1 MNKFYRYDFRKKAEN
16 VDNFIRYM
24 LTRTLQMFEYKGL
37 PETIPQ
43 KELERFLQVE
53 GYSFIAK
60 HEGELYAFVGGLG
73 GLQGVYGEPTEIVI
87 ANPALQFNKT
97 MNLKT
102 EGVLFNSDDMQQGL
116 IPLISK
122 YATILNENEIT
133 MILSTIN
140 KRSNNLI
147 SVSDDNTAESAKKY
161 LEKLEA
167 GELGY
172 IMENR
177 LYDSLKNRAT
187 SENSSTKLVDLIEL
201 QQYIKASLY
210 NELGLNSN
218 FNMKKERLISE
229 EVEINSNSIY
239 PLVDN
244 MLRCRQEAV
253 EKINAMFETS
263 ITVEFSSSWAE
274 GEVQDDSI
282 EAVEEVDS
290 IEAVEEPEAIEA
302 VEELGEIEELEEWEM
317 EELKELLREIKGLT
331 LELLEGTKVKEE
343 TKEDLE
349 EVHEEIDK
357 ELNETEVV
365 DEPEEDD

>member
-1 MNKFYRYDFRKKAEN
+1 MSKFYRYDFRKKAEN

-24 LTRTLQMFEYKGL
+24 LARTLQMFEYDGL
-37 PETIPQ
+37 PDTIPQ
-43 KELERFLQVE
+43 KELEKLLQVQ
-53 GYSFIAK
+53 GYAFIAE
-60 HEGELYAFVGGLG
+60 HDGELYAFTGGLG

-87 ANPALQFNKT
+87 ANPALKFNKT
-97 MNLKT
+97 LNLEKD
-102 EGVLFNSDDMQQGL
+102 GVLINNDDMRQGL

-140 KRSNNLI
+140 KRVNNLI
-147 SVSDDNTAESAKKY
+147 SVSDDNTADSARQY
-161 LEKLEA
+161 LKGLEA
-167 GELGY
+167 GNIGY
-172 IMENR
+172 IMESR
-177 LYDSLKNRAT
+177 LYESLKSKTT
-187 SENSSTKLVDLIEL
+187 SETNSTRLVDLIEL

-229 EVEINSNSIY
+229 EIEINSNSIY

-244 MLRCRQEAV
+244 MLHCRQEAV
-253 EKINAMFETS
+253 KKINEMFGTF

-274 GEVQDDSI
+274 GEAQV
-282 EAVEEVDS
+282 EAVEETES
-290 IEAVEEPEAIEA
+290 IEAI
-302 VEELGEIEELEEWEM
+302 EELGENEELEEWEV
-317 EELKELLREIKGLT
+317 EELKELLREIKELT
-331 LELLEGTKVKEE
+331 LELLEGTRVKEE

-357 ELNETEVV
+357 ELEEEPEPETEN
-365 DEPEEDD
+365 EDD

>member
-24 LTRTLQMFEYKGL
+24 LARTLQMFEYDGL
-37 PETIPQ
+37 PDTIPQ
-43 KELERFLQVE
+43 KELERLLQVE
-53 GYSFIAK
+53 GYTFIAK
-60 HEGELYAFVGGLG
+60 HEGGLYAFTGGLG
-73 GLQGVYGEPTEIVI
+73 GLQGVYGEPTEIVV
-87 ANPALQFNKT
+87 ANPALKFNKT
-97 MNLKT
+97 LNLEKD
-102 EGVLFNSDDMQQGL
+102 GVLFNNDDMQQGL

-140 KRSNNLI
+140 KRTNNLI
-147 SVSDDNTAESAKKY
+147 SVNDDNTAESAKKY

-177 LYDSLKNRAT
+177 LYDSLKSKST
-187 SENSSTKLVDLIEL
+187 SETNSTRLVDLIEL

-253 EKINAMFETS
+253 EKMNAMFGTS
-263 ITVEFSSSWAE
+263 ITVKFSSSWAE

-282 EAVEEVDS
+282 EVVEET
-290 IEAVEEPEAIEA
+290 EAIEA
-302 VEELGEIEELEEWEM
+302 VEELGEIEELEEWEV

-331 LELLEGTKVKEE
+331 LELLEGTRVKEE

-357 ELNETEVV
+357 ELDGE
-365 DEPEEDD
+365 DSEPEAENEDD

>member
-1 MNKFYRYDFRKKAEN
+1 MFILSKFYRYDFRKKAEN

-24 LTRTLQMFEYKGL
+24 LARTLQMFEYKGL

-43 KELERFLQVE
+43 KELELLLQVE
-53 GYSFIAK
+53 GYAFIAK
-60 HEGELYAFVGGLG
+60 HEGEIYAFVGGLG

-87 ANPALQFNKT
+87 SNPALQFNKT
-97 MNLKT
+97 MNLEKD
-102 EGVLFNSDDMQQGL
+102 GVLFNSDDMQQGL
-116 IPLISK
+116 VPLISK

-140 KRSNNLI
+140 KRVNNLI

-177 LYDSLKNRAT
+177 LYDSLKSRAT

-244 MLRCRQEAV
+244 MLHCRQEAI
-253 EKINAMFETS
+253 EKMNAMFGTS

-290 IEAVEEPEAIEA
+290 IEETEAIEA
-302 VEELGEIEELEEWEM
+302 VEELVENEELEEWEV
-317 EELKELLREIKGLT
+317 EELKELLQEIKGLT
-331 LELLEGTKVKEE
+331 LELLEGTRVKEE

-357 ELNETEVV
+357 ELNEE
-365 DEPEEDD
+365 DSEAKEDD

>member
-1 MNKFYRYDFRKKAEN
+1 MGKFYSYDFRNKVEN

-24 LTRTLQMFEYKGL
+24 LTRTLQMFEYDGL
-37 PETIPQ
+37 PDTIPQ
-43 KELERFLQVE
+43 KELERLLQVQGYAFITKYE
-53 GYSFIAK
+53 GK
-60 HEGELYAFVGGLG
+60 LYAFTGGLG
-73 GLQGVYGEPTEIVI
+73 GQQGVYGEPTEIVI
-87 ANPALQFNKT
+87 ANPALKFNKT
-97 MNLKT
+97 LDLEKD
-102 EGVLFNSDDMQQGL
+102 GVLFNSDDMQQGL

-140 KRSNNLI
+140 KRVTNLI
-147 SVSDDNTAESAKKY
+147 SVSDDNTADSARKY
-161 LEKLEA
+161 LDNLEA
-167 GELGY
+167 GNIGY

-177 LYDSLKNRAT
+177 LYDSLKTKTT
-187 SENSSTKLVDLIEL
+187 SETNSTRLVDLIEL

-244 MLRCRQEAV
+244 MLHCRQEAV
-253 EKINAMFETS
+253 EKINAMFGTS
-263 ITVEFSSSWAE
+263 ITVEFSSSWAK

-282 EAVEEVDS
+282 ESVEE
-290 IEAVEEPEAIEA
+290 AEAIEA
-302 VEELGEIEELEEWEM
+302 IEELEEWEV

-331 LELLEGTKVKEE
+331 LELLEGTRVKEE
-343 TKEDLE
+343 TKEELE

-357 ELNETEVV
+357 ELDSEPETEN
-365 DEPEEDD
+365 EDD

>member
-1 MNKFYRYDFRKKAEN
+1 MNKFYRYDFRNKAEN

-24 LTRTLQMFEYKGL
+24 LVRTLQMFEYKGL

-43 KELERFLQVE
+43 KELERLLQVR
-53 GYSFIAK
+53 GYAFVTE
-60 HEGELYAFVGGLG
+60 HEGKLYAFTGGLG
-73 GLQGVYGEPTEIVI
+73 GQQGVYGEPTEIVI
-87 ANPALQFNKT
+87 SNPALKFNKT
-97 MNLKT
+97 LNLEKD
-102 EGVLFNSDDMQQGL
+102 GVLINNDDMQLGL

-140 KRSNNLI
+140 KRVNNLI
-147 SVSDDNTAESAKKY
+147 SVNDANTADSARKY
-161 LEKLEA
+161 LDGIEA
-167 GELGY
+167 GNIGY

-177 LYDSLKNRAT
+177 LYDSLKT
-187 SENSSTKLVDLIEL
+187 KSISETNSTRLADLIEL

-218 FNMKKERLISE
+218 FNMKKERLINKE
-229 EVEINSNSIY
+229 IEINSNSIY

-253 EKINAMFETS
+253 EKINAMFGTS

-274 GEVQDDSI
+274 EEVQDYSIEAVEEADSI
-282 EAVEEVDS
+282 EAVEEADS
-290 IEAVEEPEAIEA
+290 IEAVEELRETE
-302 VEELGEIEELEEWEM
+302 GLEEWEV
-317 EELKELLREIKGLT
+317 EELKELLREIKEMT
-331 LELLEGTKVKEE
+331 LELLEGTRVKEE
-343 TKEDLE
+343 TKENLE

-357 ELNETEVV
+357 ELDGE
-365 DEPEEDD
+365 DE